1 MDDTALNAVKRI
13 LQTLKIM
20 PLFATL
26 AAATPALAADP
37 APILKADRE
46 FAAMSVAKG
55 PRIAFQTWLAPNA
68 TMINVGQLQSG
79 TSATLVQ
86 DFPSDPRDFGL
97 DWIPLG
103 GAMSDDQTLGVTW
116 GTYKR
121 TVYGK
126 LAATGAYSTVWRKS
140 INGKWQ
146 VIEDSATETPA
157 T

>member
-1 MDDTALNAVKRI
+1 MF
-13 LQTLKIM
+13 KIM
-20 PLFATL
+20 PLL
-26 AAATPALAADP
+26 AALAVATPALAADP

-55 PRIAFQTWLAPNA
+55 PRIAFQVWLAPTA

-79 TSATLVQ
+79 TSVTLIH
-86 DFPSDPRDFGL
+86 DFPKDPDAFGL
-97 DWIPLG
+97 DWVPLG

-116 GTYKR
+116 GTFR
-121 TVYGK
+121 RSVSGK

-140 INGKWQ
+140 INGQWQ
-146 VIEDSATETPA
+146 VIEDCATETPA